1 MFDYARSHKKNNG
14 DTQMSSIP
22 SVEGKTAVPP
32 QSRLSRLIKLLG
44 PGIIA
49 VLSWLGAGDLIT
61 SSVAGANYG
70 YAMMWVLAVSLLLR
84 YLIVNIIARFQL
96 CNNQGMTILQGYA
109 QLHPVFAWFMLGY
122 ALLMGHLMNAYMIK
136 GAGEA
141 LAMLL
146 RTDYPLLCSMAVV
159 LAVWMLVG
167 RNIYAMIEGVMKILL
182 AVMTL
187 AFLAL
192 ALMSG
197 PDVAGIVKGTIG
209 FSIPADEGVHGA
221 LLVAV
226 SVIGA
231 VAGSV
236 ANFVHPYVMRQ
247 KGWVGPQHK
256 RIQRNDLLFAVF
268 VGIVINLAIWI
279 VGAEILRPNGIE
291 VKTLG
296 DLGKALEIFFGPIG
310 WYIFFIG
317 VFATLFASISGK
329 TTAFPMLITD
339 AFQHVRPGR
348 RERYGKEFHKDPM
361 HKWFMLFILVTPLIW
376 SIPGMP
382 DFVTLTI
389 GVSALNI
396 IGLPVISLGL
406 LIMSNQ
412 KSLLSKEY
420 RNNLFENIALA
431 FATGL
436 ALWVAFQLGAD
447 LFA

>member
-1 MFDYARSHKKNNG
+1 
-14 DTQMSSIP
+14 MSSIP
-22 SVEGKTAVPP
+22 SVEGKAAAAP
-32 QSRLSRLIKLLG
+32 QKRLSKLIKLLG

-159 LAVWMLVG
+159 LAVWLLVG
-167 RNIYAMIEGVMKILL
+167 RNIYAMIEGVMKVLL

-236 ANFVHPYVMRQ
+236 ANFVHPYVMRE

-296 DLGKALEIFFGPIG
+296 DLGKALEMFFGPIG

-339 AFQHVRPGR
+339 AFQHVKPWR
-348 RERYGKEFHKDPM
+348 RERYGKEFHHDPM
-361 HKWFMLFILVTPLIW
+361 HKWFMLFILVTPLVW

-412 KSLLSKEY
+412 KSLLGKQY
-420 RNNLFENIALA
+420 RNNWFENIALA

-436 ALWVAFQLGAD
+436 ALWVAFQLAVD
-447 LFA
+447 LIA

>member
-1 MFDYARSHKKNNG
+1 
-14 DTQMSSIP
+14 MSSIHSAEGSTAAP
-22 SVEGKTAVPP
+22 S
-32 QSRLSRLIKLLG
+32 QSRITRLIKLLG

-109 QLHPVFAWFMLGY
+109 QLHPVFAWFMLAY

-146 RTDYPLLCSMAVV
+146 RIDYPLLCSIAVV

-167 RNIYAMIEGVMKILL
+167 RNIYAMIEGVMKVLL

-296 DLGKALEIFFGPIG
+296 DLGKALEMFFGPIG

-339 AFQHVRPGR
+339 AFQHVRPER

-361 HKWFMLFILVTPLIW
+361 HKWFMLFILVTPLVW

-436 ALWVAFQLGAD
+436 ALWVAFQLGMD

>member
-1 MFDYARSHKKNNG
+1 
-14 DTQMSSIP
+14 MSSTHSAEGSAAAP
-22 SVEGKTAVPP
+22 SQGRVT
-32 QSRLSRLIKLLG
+32 RLIKLLG

-109 QLHPVFAWFMLGY
+109 QLHPVFAWFMLAY

-146 RTDYPLLCSMAVV
+146 RIDYPLLCSMAVV

-167 RNIYAMIEGVMKILL
+167 RNIYAMIEGVMKVLL

-296 DLGKALEIFFGPIG
+296 DLGKALEMFFGPIG
-310 WYIFFIG
+310 WYIFFVG

-339 AFQHVRPGR
+339 AFQHVRPER

-436 ALWVAFQLGAD
+436 ALWVAFQLGVD
-447 LFA
+447 LFS

>member
-1 MFDYARSHKKNNG
+1 
-14 DTQMSSIP
+14 MSSTHSAEGSAAAP
-22 SVEGKTAVPP
+22 SQGRVT
-32 QSRLSRLIKLLG
+32 RLIKLLG

-109 QLHPVFAWFMLGY
+109 QLHPVFAWFMLAY

-146 RTDYPLLCSMAVV
+146 RIDYPLLCSMAVV
-159 LAVWMLVG
+159 LAVWLLVG
-167 RNIYAMIEGVMKILL
+167 RNIYAMIEGVMKVLL

-296 DLGKALEIFFGPIG
+296 DLGKALEMFFGPIG

-339 AFQHVRPGR
+339 AFQHVRPER

-436 ALWVAFQLGAD
+436 ALWVAFQLGVD
-447 LFA
+447 LFS

>member
-1 MFDYARSHKKNNG
+1 MP
-14 DTQMSSIP
+14 SIP
-22 SVEGKTAVPP
+22 SVEGQVLAPT
-32 QSRLSRLIKLLG
+32 QNRFSRVLKLLG

-109 QLHPVFAWFMLGY
+109 QLNPFFAWFMLVY

-136 GAGEA
+136 GAGES

-146 RTDYPLLCSMAVV
+146 KIDHPLLCSVAVV
-159 LAVWMLVG
+159 IAVWLLVG
-167 RNIYAMIEGVMKILL
+167 RNIYSMIEGVMKVLL
-182 AVMTL
+182 AIMTL
-187 AFLAL
+187 AFIAL
-192 ALMSG
+192 AVMSG
-197 PDVAGIVKGTIG
+197 PDVVGIVKGTIG
-209 FSIPADEGVHGA
+209 FSIPPDEGVHGA

-231 VAGSV
+231 VAGSI

-247 KGWVGPQHK
+247 KGWVGPEHK

-291 VKTLG
+291 VKTLS
-296 DLGKALEIFFGPIG
+296 DLGKALELFFGPIG
-310 WYIFFIG
+310 WY

-339 AFQHVRPGR
+339 AFQHVRPKR
-348 RERYGKEFHKDPM
+348 RDKYGKEFHHDPM

-376 SIPGMP
+376 SLPGMP

-412 KSLLSKEY
+412 KSLLDKKY
-420 RNNLFENIALA
+420 RNNLFENIALL

-436 ALWVAFQLGAD
+436 ALWVAFQLGVD
-447 LFA
+447 LFS

>member
-1 MFDYARSHKKNNG
+1 
-14 DTQMSSIP
+14 MSSVP
-22 SVEGKTAVPP
+22 SVEGKAAAAP
-32 QSRLSRLIKLLG
+32 QNRLSKLIKLLG

-159 LAVWMLVG
+159 LAVWLLVG

-236 ANFVHPYVMRQ
+236 ANFVHPYVMRE

-296 DLGKALEIFFGPIG
+296 DLGKALEMFFGPIG

-339 AFQHVRPGR
+339 AFQHVKPGR
-348 RERYGKEFHKDPM
+348 RERYGKEFHHDPM
-361 HKWFMLFILVTPLIW
+361 HKWFMLFILVTPLVW

-412 KSLLSKEY
+412 KSLLGKQY
-420 RNNLFENIALA
+420 RNNWFENIALA

-436 ALWVAFQLGAD
+436 ALWVAFQLAVD
-447 LFA
+447 LIA

>member
-1 MFDYARSHKKNNG
+1 MTSTHSLEKKAAAPTTRMG
-14 DTQMSSIP
+14 
-22 SVEGKTAVPP
+22 
-32 QSRLSRLIKLLG
+32 RLAKIIG

-84 YLIVNIIARFQL
+84 FLIVNIIARFQL

-109 QLHPVFAWFMLGY
+109 QLHPFFAWFMLGY
-122 ALLMGHLMNAYMIK
+122 ALIMGHLTNAYMIK

-141 LAMLL
+141 LATLL
-146 RTDYPLLCSMAVV
+146 HINQPLLASFAVV
-159 LAVWMLVG
+159 LGVWLLVG
-167 RNIYAMIEGVMKILL
+167 RNVYSLIEGVMKGLL
-182 AVMTL
+182 ALMTL
-187 AFLAL
+187 AFMAL
-192 ALMSG
+192 AIMSK
-197 PDVAGIVKGTIG
+197 PDVGGILAGTIG
-209 FSIPADEGVHGA
+209 FSIPPDEGVHGA

-231 VAGSV
+231 VAGSI

-247 KGWVGPQHK
+247 KGWVGPEHK

-268 VGIVINLAIWI
+268 VGIIINLAIWV

-291 VKTLG
+291 VKTLD
-296 DLGKALEIFFGPIG
+296 DLGSALQMFFGTGGWLIFFV
-310 WYIFFIG
+310 G
-317 VFATLFASISGK
+317 VFATLFASIAGK

-339 AFQHVRPGR
+339 AFQHIRPER
-348 RERYGKEFHKDPM
+348 REKYGKEFHHDPM
-361 HKWFMLFILVTPLIW
+361 HKWFMLFILVTPLVW
-376 SIPGMP
+376 SLPGMP

-389 GVSALNI
+389 GVNALNI

-412 KSLLSKEY
+412 KKLLGKY
-420 RNNLFENIALA
+420 RNNWFENIALG
-431 FATGL
+431 FATIL
-436 ALWVAFQLGAD
+436 AVWVAFQLGMQLLA
-447 LFA
+447 

>member
-1 MFDYARSHKKNNG
+1 
-14 DTQMSSIP
+14 MSSTHSAEGSAAAP
-22 SVEGKTAVPP
+22 S
-32 QSRLSRLIKLLG
+32 QSRVTRLIKLLG

-109 QLHPVFAWFMLGY
+109 QLHPVFAWFMLAY

-146 RTDYPLLCSMAVV
+146 RIDYPLLCSMAVV

-167 RNIYAMIEGVMKILL
+167 RNIYAMIEGVMKVLL

-247 KGWVGPQHK
+247 KGWVGPEHK

-296 DLGKALEIFFGPIG
+296 DLGKALEMFFGPIG

-339 AFQHVRPGR
+339 AFQHVRPER
-348 RERYGKEFHKDPM
+348 RERYGKAFHKDPM

-420 RNNLFENIALA
+420 RNNLFENVALA

-436 ALWVAFQLGAD
+436 ALWVAFQLGVD
-447 LFA
+447 LFS

>member
-1 MFDYARSHKKNNG
+1 
-14 DTQMSSIP
+14 MSSIP
-22 SVEGKTAVPP
+22 SVEGKTAVTP
-32 QSRLSRLIKLLG
+32 QNRLSKLIKLLG
-44 PGIIA
+44 PGVIA

-109 QLHPVFAWFMLGY
+109 QLHPVFAWFMLAY

-146 RTDYPLLCSMAVV
+146 RIDYPLLCSMAVV

-167 RNIYAMIEGVMKILL
+167 RNIYAMIEGVMKVLL

-192 ALMSG
+192 AVMSG

-236 ANFVHPYVMRQ
+236 ANFVHPYVMRE

-279 VGAEILRPNGIE
+279 VGAEILRPNSIE

-296 DLGKALEIFFGPIG
+296 DLGKALELFFGPIG
-310 WYIFFIG
+310 WYIFFVG

-339 AFQHVRPGR
+339 AFQHVKPER
-348 RERYGKEFHKDPM
+348 RERYGKEFHNDPM
-361 HKWFMLFILVTPLIW
+361 HKWFMLFILVTPLAW

-396 IGLPVISLGL
+396 VGLPVISLGL

-412 KSLLSKEY
+412 KSLLGKAY
-420 RNNLFENIALA
+420 RNNWFENIALA

-436 ALWVAFQLGAD
+436 ALWVAFQLAVD
-447 LFA
+447 LIA

>member
-1 MFDYARSHKKNNG
+1 M
-14 DTQMSSIP
+14 TSIP
-22 SVEGKTAVPP
+22 SVEDQAAAPA
-32 QSRLSRLIKLLG
+32 QSRFVRLLKLLG

-61 SSVAGANYG
+61 SSVAGSNYG

-109 QLHPVFAWFMLGY
+109 QLNPFFAWFLLVY

-146 RTDYPLLCSMAVV
+146 KTDYPLLCSVAVV

-167 RNIYAMIEGVMKILL
+167 RNIYSMIEGVMKALL
-182 AVMTL
+182 AIMTL

-192 ALMSG
+192 AVMSG
-197 PDVAGIVKGTIG
+197 PDVVGIVKGTIG
-209 FSIPADEGVHGA
+209 FSIPPDEGVHGA

-231 VAGSV
+231 VAGSI

-268 VGIVINLAIWI
+268 VGIIINLAIWI

-291 VKTLG
+291 VNTLG
-296 DLGKALEIFFGPIG
+296 DLGKALEMYFGPIG
-310 WYIFFIG
+310 WYVFFIG
-317 VFATLFASISGK
+317 VFATLFASVSGK

-339 AFQHVRPGR
+339 AFQHVKPER
-348 RERYGKEFHKDPM
+348 RERYGKEFHRDPA

-376 SIPGMP
+376 SLPGMP

-389 GVSALNI
+389 GVNALNI
-396 IGLPVISLGL
+396 VGLPVISLGL

-412 KSLLSKEY
+412 KSLLGKEY
-420 RNNLFENIALA
+420 RNNLFENIALV

-436 ALWVAFQLGAD
+436 ALWVAFQLGVD
-447 LFA
+447 LFT

>member
-1 MFDYARSHKKNNG
+1 MTSTHSLEKKAAAPTTRMG
-14 DTQMSSIP
+14 
-22 SVEGKTAVPP
+22 
-32 QSRLSRLIKLLG
+32 RLAKIIG

-84 YLIVNIIARFQL
+84 FLIVNIIARFQL

-109 QLHPVFAWFMLGY
+109 QLHPFFAWFMLGY
-122 ALLMGHLMNAYMIK
+122 ALIMGHLTNAYMIK

-141 LAMLL
+141 LATLL
-146 RTDYPLLCSMAVV
+146 HINQPLLASFAVV
-159 LAVWMLVG
+159 LGVWLLVG
-167 RNIYAMIEGVMKILL
+167 RNIYSLIEGVMKGLL
-182 AVMTL
+182 ALMTL
-187 AFLAL
+187 AFMAL
-192 ALMSG
+192 AIMSK
-197 PDVAGIVKGTIG
+197 PDVGGILAGTIG
-209 FSIPADEGVHGA
+209 FSIPPDEGVHGA

-231 VAGSV
+231 VAGSI

-247 KGWVGPQHK
+247 KGWVGPEHK

-268 VGIVINLAIWI
+268 VGIIINLAIWV

-291 VKTLG
+291 VKTLD
-296 DLGKALEIFFGPIG
+296 DLGSALQMFFGTGGWLIFFV
-310 WYIFFIG
+310 G
-317 VFATLFASISGK
+317 VFATLFASIAGK

-339 AFQHVRPGR
+339 AFQHIRPER
-348 RERYGKEFHKDPM
+348 REKYGKEFHHDPM
-361 HKWFMLFILVTPLIW
+361 HKWFMLFILVTPLVW
-376 SIPGMP
+376 SLPGMP

-389 GVSALNI
+389 GVNALNI

-412 KSLLSKEY
+412 KKLLGKY
-420 RNNLFENIALA
+420 RNNWFENIALG
-431 FATGL
+431 FATIL
-436 ALWVAFQLGAD
+436 AVWVAFQLGMQLLA
-447 LFA
+447 

>member
-1 MFDYARSHKKNNG
+1 
-14 DTQMSSIP
+14 MSSIP
-22 SVEGKTAVPP
+22 SVEGKTAVTP
-32 QSRLSRLIKLLG
+32 QNRLSKLIKLLG
-44 PGIIA
+44 PGVIA

-109 QLHPVFAWFMLGY
+109 QLHPVFAWFMLAY

-146 RTDYPLLCSMAVV
+146 RIDYPLLCSMAVV

-167 RNIYAMIEGVMKILL
+167 RNIYAMIEGVMKVLL

-192 ALMSG
+192 AVMSG

-236 ANFVHPYVMRQ
+236 ANFVHPYVMRE

-296 DLGKALEIFFGPIG
+296 DLGKALELFFGPIG
-310 WYIFFIG
+310 WYIFFVG

-339 AFQHVRPGR
+339 AFQHVKPER
-348 RERYGKEFHKDPM
+348 RERYGKEFQNDPM
-361 HKWFMLFILVTPLIW
+361 HKWFMLFILVTPLVW

-412 KSLLSKEY
+412 KSLLGKAY
-420 RNNLFENIALA
+420 RNNWFENIALA

-436 ALWVAFQLGAD
+436 ALWVAFQLAVD
-447 LFA
+447 LIA

>member
-1 MFDYARSHKKNNG
+1 M
-14 DTQMSSIP
+14 TSIP
-22 SVEGKTAVPP
+22 SAEGKTAVPS
-32 QSRLSRLIKLLG
+32 QSRLSRAVKLLG

-96 CNNQGMTILQGYA
+96 CNNQGMSILQGYA
-109 QLHPVFAWFMLGY
+109 QLHPMFAWFMLGY
-122 ALLMGHLMNAYMIK
+122 ALIMGHLMNAYMIK

-146 RTDYPLLCSMAVV
+146 RIDYPLLCSMAVV

-167 RNIYAMIEGVMKILL
+167 RNIYSMIEGVMKVLL

-197 PDVAGIVKGTIG
+197 PDVVGIVKGTIG

-221 LLVAV
+221 MLVAV

-247 KGWVGPQHK
+247 KGWTGPQHK
-256 RIQRNDLLFAVF
+256 RVQRNDLLFAVF

-279 VGAEILRPNGIE
+279 VGAEILRPNGIQ
-291 VKTLG
+291 VNTLG
-296 DLGKALEIFFGPIG
+296 DLGKALEMFFGPIG
-310 WYIFFIG
+310 WYIFFVG

-339 AFQHVRPGR
+339 AFQHVRPER
-348 RERYGKEFHKDPM
+348 RERFGKEFHKDPM
-361 HKWFMLFILVTPLIW
+361 HKWFMLFILVTPLVW

-389 GVSALNI
+389 GVNALNI
-396 IGLPVISLGL
+396 VGLPVISLGL

-420 RNNLFENIALA
+420 RNNLFENLALA

-436 ALWVAFQLGAD
+436 ALWVAFQLAVD
-447 LFA
+447 LFN

>member
-1 MFDYARSHKKNNG
+1 M
-14 DTQMSSIP
+14 TSIP
-22 SVEGKTAVPP
+22 SAEGKTVMPS
-32 QSRLSRLIKLLG
+32 QSRLSRAVKLLG

-122 ALLMGHLMNAYMIK
+122 ALIMGHLMNAYMIK
-136 GAGEA
+136 GAGES

-146 RTDYPLLCSMAVV
+146 RIDYPLLCSMAVV

-167 RNIYAMIEGVMKILL
+167 RNIYSMIEGVMKVLL

-192 ALMSG
+192 AVMSG
-197 PDVAGIVKGTIG
+197 PDVVGIVKGTIG
-209 FSIPADEGVHGA
+209 FSIPADEGMHGA
-221 LLVAV
+221 MLVAV

-256 RIQRNDLLFAVF
+256 RMQRNDLLFAVF

-279 VGAEILRPNGIE
+279 VGAEILRPNGIQ
-291 VKTLG
+291 VNTLG
-296 DLGKALEIFFGPIG
+296 DLGKALEMFFGPIG

-339 AFQHVRPGR
+339 AFQHVRPER
-348 RERYGKEFHKDPM
+348 RERFGKEFHKDPM
-361 HKWFMLFILVTPLIW
+361 HRWFMLFILVTPLVW

-396 IGLPVISLGL
+396 VGLPVISLGL

-420 RNNLFENIALA
+420 RNNLFENLALA

-436 ALWVAFQLGAD
+436 ALWVAFQLAVD
-447 LFA
+447 LFS

>member
-1 MFDYARSHKKNNG
+1 MA
-14 DTQMSSIP
+14 SIP
-22 SVEGKTAVPP
+22 SVEGQASGRAQNRFT
-32 QSRLSRLIKLLG
+32 RMLKLLG

-109 QLHPVFAWFMLGY
+109 QLNPFFAWFMLVY

-136 GAGEA
+136 GAGES
-141 LAMLL
+141 LAMLFKI
-146 RTDYPLLCSMAVV
+146 DHPLLCSVAVV

-167 RNIYAMIEGVMKILL
+167 RNIYSMIEGVMKLLL

-187 AFLAL
+187 AFIAL
-192 ALMSG
+192 AVMSG
-197 PDVAGIVKGTIG
+197 PDVVGIVKGTIG
-209 FSIPADEGVHGA
+209 FSIPPDEGVHGA

-231 VAGSV
+231 VAGSI

-256 RIQRNDLLFAVF
+256 RIQRNDLLFAVC

-296 DLGKALEIFFGPIG
+296 DLGKALEMFFGPAG
-310 WYIFFIG
+310 WYVFFIG

-339 AFQHVRPGR
+339 ALQHVSPAR
-348 RERYGKEFHKDPM
+348 RKRYGKEFHHDPM

-376 SIPGMP
+376 SLPGMP

-412 KSLLSKEY
+412 KSLLDKKY
-420 RNNLFENIALA
+420 RNNLFENIALF
-431 FATGL
+431 FATCL
-436 ALWVAFQLGAD
+436 ALWVAFQLGVD
-447 LFA
+447 LFT

>member
-1 MFDYARSHKKNNG
+1 
-14 DTQMSSIP
+14 MSSIP
-22 SVEGKTAVPP
+22 SVEGKTAVTP
-32 QSRLSRLIKLLG
+32 QNRLSKLIKLLG
-44 PGIIA
+44 PGVIA

-109 QLHPVFAWFMLGY
+109 QLHPVFAWFMLAY

-146 RTDYPLLCSMAVV
+146 RIDYPLLCSMAVV

-167 RNIYAMIEGVMKILL
+167 RNIYAMIEGVMKVLL

-192 ALMSG
+192 AVMSG

-236 ANFVHPYVMRQ
+236 ANFVHPYVMRE

-279 VGAEILRPNGIE
+279 VGAEILQPNGIE

-296 DLGKALEIFFGPIG
+296 DLGKALELFFGPIG
-310 WYIFFIG
+310 WYIFFVG

-339 AFQHVRPGR
+339 AFQHVKPER
-348 RERYGKEFHKDPM
+348 RERYGKEFHNDPM
-361 HKWFMLFILVTPLIW
+361 HKWFMLFILVTPLVW

-412 KSLLSKEY
+412 KSLLGKAY
-420 RNNLFENIALA
+420 RNNWFENIALA

-436 ALWVAFQLGAD
+436 ALWVAFQLAVD
-447 LFA
+447 LIA

>member
-1 MFDYARSHKKNNG
+1 
-14 DTQMSSIP
+14 MSSIP
-22 SVEGKTAVPP
+22 SVEGKAATAP
-32 QSRLSRLIKLLG
+32 QNRLTKLIRLLG

-146 RTDYPLLCSMAVV
+146 RIDYPLLCSMAVV

-167 RNIYAMIEGVMKILL
+167 RNIYAMIEGVMKVLL

-192 ALMSG
+192 AVMSG

-236 ANFVHPYVMRQ
+236 ANFVHPYVMRE

-296 DLGKALEIFFGPIG
+296 DLGKALELFFGPIG
-310 WYIFFIG
+310 WYIFFVG

-339 AFQHVRPGR
+339 AFQHVQPER
-348 RERYGKEFHKDPM
+348 RARYGKEFHNDPM
-361 HKWFMLFILVTPLIW
+361 HKWFMLFILVTPLVW

-412 KSLLSKEY
+412 KSLLGKAY
-420 RNNLFENIALA
+420 RNNWFENIALA

-436 ALWVAFQLGAD
+436 ALWVAFQLAMD
-447 LFA
+447 LVA

>member
-1 MFDYARSHKKNNG
+1 
-14 DTQMSSIP
+14 MSSTHSAEGSAAAP
-22 SVEGKTAVPP
+22 S
-32 QSRLSRLIKLLG
+32 QSRVTRLIKLLG

-109 QLHPVFAWFMLGY
+109 QLHPVFAWFMLAY

-146 RTDYPLLCSMAVV
+146 RIDYPLLCSMAVV

-167 RNIYAMIEGVMKILL
+167 RNIYAMIEGVMKVLL

-296 DLGKALEIFFGPIG
+296 DLGKALEMFFGPIG

-339 AFQHVRPGR
+339 AFQHVRPER
-348 RERYGKEFHKDPM
+348 RERYGKAFHKDPM

-420 RNNLFENIALA
+420 RNNLFENVALA

-436 ALWVAFQLGAD
+436 ALWVAFQLGVD
-447 LFA
+447 LFS

>member
-1 MFDYARSHKKNNG
+1 M
-14 DTQMSSIP
+14 TSIP
-22 SVEGKTAVPP
+22 SVEGKTATPS
-32 QSRLSRLIKLLG
+32 QSRLSRVVKLLG

-70 YAMMWVLAVSLLLR
+70 YAMMWVLAISLLLR

-96 CNNQGMTILQGYA
+96 CNNQGMSILQGYA
-109 QLHPVFAWFMLGY
+109 QLHPIFAWFLLGY
-122 ALLMGHLMNAYMIK
+122 ALIMGHLMNAYMIK
-136 GAGEA
+136 GAGES

-146 RTDYPLLCSMAVV
+146 RIDYPLLCSVAVV

-167 RNIYAMIEGVMKILL
+167 RNIYSMIEGVMKALL
-182 AVMTL
+182 AIMTL

-192 ALMSG
+192 AVMSG
-197 PDVAGIVKGTIG
+197 PDVVGIVKGTIG
-209 FSIPADEGVHGA
+209 FSIPADEGMHGA
-221 LLVAV
+221 MLVAV

-256 RIQRNDLLFAVF
+256 RVQRNDLLFAVF

-310 WYIFFIG
+310 WYVFFIG

-339 AFQHVRPGR
+339 ALQHVSPSR
-348 RERYGKEFHKDPM
+348 RERYGKEFHKDPA
-361 HKWFMLFILVTPLIW
+361 HKWFMLFILVTPLVW

-382 DFVTLTI
+382 DFVSLTI
-389 GVSALNI
+389 GVNALNI
-396 IGLPVISLGL
+396 IGLPIISLGL

-420 RNNLFENIALA
+420 RNNWFENIAL
-431 FATGL
+431 FLATGL
-436 ALWVAFQLGAD
+436 ALWVAFQLGVE

>member
-1 MFDYARSHKKNNG
+1 
-14 DTQMSSIP
+14 MSSTHSAEGSAAAP
-22 SVEGKTAVPP
+22 SQGRVT
-32 QSRLSRLIKLLG
+32 RLIKLLG

-109 QLHPVFAWFMLGY
+109 QLHPVFAWFMLAY

-146 RTDYPLLCSMAVV
+146 RIDYPLLCSMAVV

-167 RNIYAMIEGVMKILL
+167 RNIYAMIEGVMKVLL

-296 DLGKALEIFFGPIG
+296 DLGKALEMFFGPIG

-339 AFQHVRPGR
+339 AFQHVRPER
-348 RERYGKEFHKDPM
+348 RERYGKAFHKDPM

-436 ALWVAFQLGAD
+436 ALWVAFQLGVD
-447 LFA
+447 LFS